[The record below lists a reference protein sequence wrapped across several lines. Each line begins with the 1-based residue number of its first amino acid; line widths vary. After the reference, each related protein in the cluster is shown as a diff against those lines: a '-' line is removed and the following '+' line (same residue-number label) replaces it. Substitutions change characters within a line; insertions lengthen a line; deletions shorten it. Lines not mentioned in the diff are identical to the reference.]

1 MDQTTHDIR
10 KALWLDI
17 ITQCQNRPDGTTVT
31 KWLAEN
37 QVKEKAYYYW
47 LRKIRREAAENMQ
60 LPAVS
65 KKNEITF
72 AELPHPVVATAE
84 PKLDTMNNAV
94 ATIRVN
100 GITLELTNEIS
111 APLLSQ
117 LLGVLNA

>member
-31 KWLAEN
+31 KWL
-37 QVKEKAYYYW
+37 
-47 LRKIRREAAENMQ
+47 AENMQ

-94 ATIRVN
+94 ATIRVK